1 MDEADEKNG
10 SRLLSPKKVDDSAS
24 IGASVD
30 EELENEIF
38 IKNNADILE
47 ISTEIVEVGINTS
60 LKYITVH
67 DTVDTHT
74 DTGDLRK

>member
-1 MDEADEKNG
+1 M
-10 SRLLSPKKVDDSAS
+10 DDSAD

-60 LKYITVH
+60 LKFITVR
-67 DTVDTHT
+67 DTLDSYNDTN
-74 DTGDLRK
+74 DLRR